1 MKCLWLQLWGE
12 LLAPLCPPS
21 PFLNTGGYNP
31 AKAPPPAR
39 MRHRDTHCE
48 TAQPAQGT
56 PICCDHQLCICRLQ
70 SLNKAILTQQSE
82 PFSSSCTPKASAT
95 STPWFLQLCRSSLQ
109 ASPPH
114 SWWGREHFTWLT
126 TFLQSEGNH
135 SKLLSQGSTSPSYT
149 RNVAHQRG
157 HLQETT
163 LSSHPAASLC
173 RQGSDVQGNTHI
185 SQAFSV
191 QGRTKRFGSY
201 CKLTSQALE
210 CQSPSTSSVQSQ
222 VWHDCGTAMPQHGHR
237 YQKSGPIL
245 LPDEK
250 LHKEASITF
259 INGFWPGKG
268 ASSSATGDSELLWLE
283 SKRLLLNSPFKWH
296 WCDLIYSSQHIRLQ
310 LCFLRL
316 WEGTCAVSQLPGHQA
331 PQRPKALEP
340 SLIHFLSSL
349 IQDTLLIWTI

>member
-39 MRHRDTHCE
+39 MRHRDTHSE

-126 TFLQSEGNH
+126 PFLQSEGNH

-268 ASSSATGDSELLWLE
+268 ASSQQLETLSSCGWRAKDSFLTPPLNDTGVIWFIPHSTSACSSVSSGCGKGLVLCPSSQGT
-283 SKRLLLNSPFKWH
+283 RLLKDPKPW
-296 WCDLIYSSQHIRLQ
+296 
-310 LCFLRL
+310 
-316 WEGTCAVSQLPGHQA
+316 
-331 PQRPKALEP
+331 RPRWYIFFHL
-340 SLIHFLSSL
+340 
-349 IQDTLLIWTI
+349 